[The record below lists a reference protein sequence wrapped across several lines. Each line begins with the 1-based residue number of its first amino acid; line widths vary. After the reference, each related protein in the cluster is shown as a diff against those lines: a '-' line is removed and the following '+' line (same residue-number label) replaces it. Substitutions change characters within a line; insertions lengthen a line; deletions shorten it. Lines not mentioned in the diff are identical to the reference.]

1 MSKLFNT
8 LLVAATAT
16 ATAFAAPAMAAAGPG
31 NEANDTMACDIT
43 VEHMRGNV
51 MSLTYTRD
59 FLVAPS
65 TPYSD
70 DFSTA
75 TRFRFFDATVERID
89 GSPVVTFIFDADIDV
104 FNSVNFGSALKVRD
118 ENKGESLSG
127 TSSFFGSGTTGSH
140 RSFYTLT
147 CKRA

>member
-1 MSKLFNT
+1 MSKLMNA
-8 LLVAATAT
+8 LLIAAAATALSS
-16 ATAFAAPAMAAAGPG
+16 PAMAASGSG
-31 NEANDTMACDIT
+31 NEGNDTMACDIT

-51 MSLTYTRD
+51 ISLTYTRD
-59 FLVAPS
+59 FVVSPS
-65 TPYSD
+65 APYSD

-89 GSPVVTFIFDADIDV
+89 GSPVVTFVFDADVDV
-104 FNSVNFGSALKVRD
+104 FNSVNFGSALKIRD
-118 ENKGESLSG
+118 ENKGDSLGG

-140 RSFYTLT
+140 RSFYSLT